1 MEYIHHSVHYM
12 YLKGCAEDYRKHPA
26 FATFAQIFK
35 KKSKK
40 KAGINPIDM
49 VELSPDGKT
58 LIQVKDVY
66 KQYLICLDIPEGVCI
81 IGKHAFE
88 DCCSLEHISFPETI
102 ETIEIGAFRKCRSL
116 KELSLPSSLREIQ
129 NFAFAECS
137 SVTSKIL
144 PEGVRRLGFGIF
156 EKVSI
161 PEIFIP
167 SSVKKIDPNAFRGC
181 DQLSKII
188 VDPAN
193 PYFNSCEGAVY
204 NKDMTEPITVSQIL

>member
-1 MEYIHHSVHYM
+1 
-12 YLKGCAEDYRKHPA
+12 
-26 FATFAQIFK
+26 
-35 KKSKK
+35 
-40 KAGINPIDM
+40 M

-156 EKVSI
+156 EKV
-161 PEIFIP
+161 
-167 SSVKKIDPNAFRGC
+167 AAC
-181 DQLSKII
+181 DAGVRHLLCGF
-188 VDPAN
+188 
-193 PYFNSCEGAVY
+193 PYGRRKGEFSHLPFPFPR
-204 NKDMTEPITVSQIL
+204 EPLYSARRL